1 MGQNFNLG
9 RAHKPNFFFCHQ
21 PFSMFCLLPLSFLL
35 CWALLLW
42 LSFALHVVSGF
53 REKLNVKAGVHL
65 KAVFQLGI
73 KLLMQISR
81 LRFKQSR
88 ISMLISHIY
97 VLGRCVIFLVIFR
110 YIWR

>member
-1 MGQNFNLG
+1 MTGNLG
-9 RAHKPNFFFCHQ
+9 RNQAQAQQ
-21 PFSMFCLLPLSFLL
+21 PILRGEKITTTTTTTKINYSEWCRPRMIT
-35 CWALLLW
+35 
-42 LSFALHVVSGF
+42 HVQSQ
-53 REKLNVKAGVHL
+53 AHL

-97 VLGRCVIFLVIFR
+97 VLGRCVSCLVIFR